1 MDYVSFADIDIYS
14 TRIEE
19 GGVFIM
25 LVGPPC
31 SGKSQVVDQLNEYGD
46 FAVIRPDDIRQDLVD
61 TTSEDPSSNE
71 VFKIVY
77 TKMVDYLSEKKNVVY
92 DATNCRTNYREKIM
106 RIIHDYVN
114 FAICLVSTKGLLDCL
129 KENERNGSEV
139 PSDVIE
145 RMYFTLHKYPPNIYE
160 GYDAIFS
167 F

>member
-14 TRIEE
+14 TIIEE

-31 SGKSQVVDQLNEYGD
+31 SGKSQVVDQLSEYRD
-46 FAVIRPDDIRQDLVD
+46 FVVIRPDDIRQELAN
-61 TTSEDPSSNE
+61 TNGEDPSSNE

-77 TKMVDYLSEKKNVVY
+77 TRMVDYLSEKKNVIY
-92 DATNCRTNYREKIM
+92 DATNCRTNYRVKIM

-114 FAICLVSTKGLLDCL
+114 FAICFVSTKGLLDCL
-129 KENERNGSEV
+129 KENENNGSEV
-139 PSDVIE
+139 PPDVIE
-145 RMYFTLHKYPPNIYE
+145 RMYFTLHKYPPDIYE